1 MAYFIVIYSNLD
13 NLTFEFAYTI
23 FKIKIYEDMLTE
35 FGKIF
40 IFLLLAVGFVGI
52 ALFAAK
58 LIRPSRPSKE
68 KLLIYECGE
77 NIEGSP
83 WVKFNIRFYVVALI
97 FLIFDVEVVLL
108 FPWALTYQEFG
119 FYGFW
124 VGIIF
129 LLVLGL
135 GMAYEW
141 RKGDLE
147 WDRAKPNIPK
157 LSKILTNRKIEVEK
171 QTEKVND

>member
-1 MAYFIVIYSNLD
+1 MI
-13 NLTFEFAYTI
+13 
-23 FKIKIYEDMLTE
+23 TE

-40 IFLLLAVGFVGI
+40 VFILTAVLFVI
-52 ALFAAK
+52 VAVFAAK
-58 LIRPSRPSKE
+58 LIRPSRPTKE
-68 KLLIYECGE
+68 KLLTYECGE

-108 FPWALTYQEFG
+108 VPWAFVYRQFG
-119 FYGFW
+119 MAGFI
-124 VGIIF
+124 VGAIF
-129 LLVLGL
+129 LILLGL

-147 WDRAKPNIPK
+147 WARPKPVPPV
-157 LSKILTNRKIEVEK
+157 IEKKAEIKKEIV
-171 QTEKVND
+171 TEEVI

>member
-1 MAYFIVIYSNLD
+1 
-13 NLTFEFAYTI
+13 
-23 FKIKIYEDMLTE
+23 MLTE
-35 FGKIF
+35 FGKILIF
-40 IFLLLAVGFVGI
+40 ILLAIIFVVVT
-52 ALFAAK
+52 LFVAK
-58 LIRPSRPSKE
+58 LIRPSRPTVE
-68 KLLIYECGE
+68 KLKTYECGE
-77 NIEGSP
+77 NPEGSP

-108 FPWALTYQEFG
+108 FPWALSYKENG
-119 FYGFW
+119 LYGFA

-147 WDRAKPNIPK
+147 WARPQPKPP
-157 LSKILTNRKIEVEK
+157 ILAELL
-171 QTEKVND
+171 KVNKKDQ

>member
-1 MAYFIVIYSNLD
+1 
-13 NLTFEFAYTI
+13 
-23 FKIKIYEDMLTE
+23 MLTE

-40 IFLLLAVGFVGI
+40 VFIIFAFLFVAI
-52 ALFAAK
+52 SLFMAK
-58 LIRPSRPSKE
+58 LVRPNRPTKE
-68 KLLIYECGE
+68 KLKIYECGE
-77 NIEGSP
+77 EVQGSP

-108 FPWALTYQEFG
+108 FPWALTYQDYGIFG
-119 FYGFW
+119 FL

-129 LLVLGL
+129 LVVLGI

-147 WDRAKPNIPK
+147 WARPRPNIPH
-157 LSKILTNRKIEVEK
+157 LDKILKRDEVKEK
-171 QTEKVND
+171 EGESVEN

>member
-1 MAYFIVIYSNLD
+1 
-13 NLTFEFAYTI
+13 
-23 FKIKIYEDMLTE
+23 MLTE

-40 IFLLLAVGFVGI
+40 IFFLLAFAFVGI
-52 ALFAAK
+52 ALFASK
-58 LIRPSRPSKE
+58 LIRPKRPTKE
-68 KLLIYECGE
+68 KLTTYECGE
-77 NIEGSP
+77 NPEGSP

-108 FPWALTYQEFG
+108 FPWALSYQDHG
-119 FYGFW
+119 IYGFL

-129 LLVLGL
+129 LVVLGL

-147 WDRAKPNIPK
+147 WARPEPNIPHLK
-157 LSKILTNRKIEVEK
+157 NLKSKSDSELKTVQE
-171 QTEKVND
+171 

>member
-1 MAYFIVIYSNLD
+1 
-13 NLTFEFAYTI
+13 
-23 FKIKIYEDMLTE
+23 MLTE

-40 IFLLLAVGFVGI
+40 VFLLVGIAFVGI
-52 ALFAAK
+52 SIFMAS
-58 LIRPSRPSKE
+58 LIRPKRPTKE
-68 KLLIYECGE
+68 KLKIYECGE
-77 NIEGSP
+77 EIIGSP

-108 FPWALTYQEFG
+108 FPWALGYQEFG
-119 FYGFW
+119 VYGFL

-129 LLVLGL
+129 LLVLIL

-147 WDRAKPNIPK
+147 WARPKPYIPYLEDVLGKKNVEAAPVEEEAATETANIEQK
-157 LSKILTNRKIEVEK
+157 
-171 QTEKVND
+171 DG